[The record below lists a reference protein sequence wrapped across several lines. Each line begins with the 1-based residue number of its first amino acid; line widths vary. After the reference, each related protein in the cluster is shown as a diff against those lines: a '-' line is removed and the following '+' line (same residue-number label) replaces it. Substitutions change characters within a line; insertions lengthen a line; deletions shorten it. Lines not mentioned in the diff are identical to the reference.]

1 MGVGLIRVKS
11 RSSPRLKL
19 LRGRLCWR
27 FGLLAVTTIEAINAP
42 GRVHKLLLARK
53 ERVTGGADFDVQ
65 VVLARRVCLE
75 GLAAGA
81 GDCDFVVLWMDSLL
95 HNFLSADRRESVAP
109 GKSS

>member
-19 LRGRLCWR
+19 LRGRLCRR

-42 GRVHKLLLARK
+42 CRVHKLLLARK

-95 HNFLSADRRESVAP
+95 HNFLSAYRRETCAP